1 MGIFEGM
8 ERKASVGIAKDRLRT
23 LIVSDRIDCNPNVG
37 ELFQKDLFATI
48 SKYIDT
54 TPETF
59 DVSISRSRITITLT
73 GEKL

>member
-54 TPETF
+54 TLALKNKENPKRAPF
-59 DVSISRSRITITLT
+59 CQKQNNV
-73 GEKL
+73 

>member
-54 TPETF
+54 T
-59 DVSISRSRITITLT
+59 
-73 GEKL
+73 